1 MLYFVELMIK
11 IMNKT
16 NSLFLLVLILLTVCV
31 GAQNDE
37 KSLQSYTPSVLINK
51 GKMEFKMFNNL
62 YTQTQFF
69 DEEGTKKDGGNR
81 STFFNSIINFN
92 YGLSSRFTIGGE
104 LWFKSTKVG
113 SSPFGV
119 LSFTNDENSR
129 SAISGVGMKVKF
141 NPIKKWGKL
150 SVQSTLLVNVLSDPE
165 SENLDQPFLD
175 NNRHQWI
182 TKVYYDYQFGDKF
195 SLFTQLSTWVSIDK
209 ELGNDDMGVAVP
221 IDLFL
226 SYFATKK
233 ITFYMQ
239 NQYWPSLG
247 DDGISSYFYQS
258 GLGAKYLISN
268 GIEVEGLYTKFLFG
282 ENSGAGETFNLGLRI
297 LY

>member
-1 MLYFVELMIK
+1 MIK
-11 IMNKT
+11 INY
-16 NSLFLLVLILLTVCV
+16 LLLLVLILLTVCV
-31 GAQNDE
+31 TAQNED

-69 DEEGTKKDGGNR
+69 DDEGTKKDAGNR

-92 YGLSSRFTIGGE
+92 YGLSSRFTLGGE

-113 SSPFGV
+113 EVDSSPFGV

-129 SAISGVGMKVKF
+129 SAISGIGMKVKF

-182 TKVYYDYQFGDKF
+182 TKIYYDYQFGDKF
-195 SLFTQLSTWVSIDK
+195 SLFTQLSSWVSIDK
-209 ELGNDDMGVAVP
+209 ELANDDMGVAVP
-221 IDLFL
+221 LDLFL

-239 NQYWPSLG
+239 NQFWPSFG
-247 DDGISSYFYQS
+247 DEGISSYFYQS
-258 GLGAKYLISN
+258 GLGVKYLISN
-268 GIEVEGLYTKFLFG
+268 GIEVEGLYSKFLFG